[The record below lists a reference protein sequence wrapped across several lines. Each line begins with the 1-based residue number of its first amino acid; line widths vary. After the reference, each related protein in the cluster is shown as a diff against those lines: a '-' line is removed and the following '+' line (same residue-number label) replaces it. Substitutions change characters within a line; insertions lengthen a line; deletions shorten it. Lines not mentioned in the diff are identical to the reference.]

1 MTKVAYPALL
11 CTMTA
16 RVLVEVICVLA
27 IVCSGEA
34 MPIIAVEYIVPENYN
49 LVTLTC
55 YDNFGTKLN
64 DAEFLRRAPGQD
76 SPVQLPGSPTNGEIT
91 ITLTQEEEGY
101 FSCRSVSGGGTSTN
115 EIGLAGEL

>member
-1 MTKVAYPALL
+1 
-11 CTMTA
+11 MTA

-27 IVCSGEA
+27 VVCASKAQVNLRVDYPE
-34 MPIIAVEYIVPENYN
+34 PENYN

-55 YDNFGTKLN
+55 SDDFGSELN

-76 SPVQLPGSPTNGEIT
+76 SPVQLPGNGEVT

-101 FSCRSVSGGGTSTN
+101 FSCRSDSVPSD
-115 EIGLAGEL
+115 EIDLAGKLY